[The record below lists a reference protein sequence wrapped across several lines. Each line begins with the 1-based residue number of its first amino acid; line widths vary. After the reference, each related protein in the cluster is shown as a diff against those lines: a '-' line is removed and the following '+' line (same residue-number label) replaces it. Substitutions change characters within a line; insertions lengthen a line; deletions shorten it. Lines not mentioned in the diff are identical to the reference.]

1 MRRLLILF
9 LLLTLPVAGKKKPM
23 GAMYRKPD
31 QKVEIPNASAA
42 LAVAHRKCENFAWG
56 AIVESMMHVQQV
68 NISQD
73 EWSSR
78 TSDGDK
84 CFPALDD
91 YSRRAS
97 ALSGD
102 YALDGGRKVRI
113 HAEYTEGPASADAMI
128 YSLRIGRPLMLIWNG
143 RPYLLYG
150 IVYDELFHVS
160 GKANAFIVRELHLL
174 DAALP
179 AKDPHRAIVVKKE
192 NDDDT
197 QIAGIGGVMSIS
209 VDSRNFYDIDTH

>member
-1 MRRLLILF
+1 
-9 LLLTLPVAGKKKPM
+9 M

-31 QKVEIPNASAA
+31 QKVEVANASVLLAA
-42 LAVAHRKCENFAWG
+42 AHRKCENSAWA

-78 TSDGDK
+78 TSNGDK
-84 CFPALDD
+84 CFPTLDD
-91 YSRRAS
+91 YSRRAA
-97 ALSGD
+97 ALNGD

-179 AKDPHRAIVVKKE
+179 AKDPHRAIIVKKE
-192 NDDDT
+192 KDDDT
-197 QIAGIGGVMSIS
+197 EIAGITGVMSVN
-209 VDSRNFYDIDTH
+209 VDPRNFYDIDTH